1 MPKARST
8 EVSWLALSV
17 RDKVANAVPQPAA
30 KSDANVDVV
39 DAGWPGS

>member
-1 MPKARST
+1 MPKARSI

-30 KSDANVDVV
+30 KSDANVDEL
-39 DAGWPGS
+39 DAAAW